1 MDKSDERGGWRSSIA
16 ALFHP
21 FVRLPPELRRH
32 IWDLALPRR
41 IVPILEKLWDKRP
54 VGTIYDGDMM
64 VWPRWPT
71 YATYVFEKHHRPPAV
86 AYACREARSVAG
98 LGRVV
103 SADNSKSIPAH
114 DRERYPI
121 GNAIEYSWFDPER
134 NTLLVEIDFPNAT
147 YPRTA
152 IETHAVRVIKDLA
165 SCVRH
170 VILSDSGSG
179 DPHCF
184 IEGLFNPRLFPCL
197 RTIGVCTRELRIDLR
212 ESYFFLR
219 TVFGILQ
226 EDHESIVIDLSGEQT
241 ADAREIDQLQRKLR
255 EISPGG
261 EIDDF
266 CEWLTALKKPHQ
278 PHHPGVTF
286 RSRIKSLRNEYL
298 NQCIMWTPLDGL
310 RGWDPEQYPEDG
322 DEKYHHSVLC
332 HDEDTVYTL
341 DTDCYAGYLIVP
353 PPGWVEYAASFC
365 PKIYNVASVTWI

>member
-1 MDKSDERGGWRSSIA
+1 
-16 ALFHP
+16 
-21 FVRLPPELRRH
+21 
-32 IWDLALPRR
+32 
-41 IVPILEKLWDKRP
+41 
-54 VGTIYDGDMM
+54 MM

-71 YATYVFEKHHRPPAV
+71 YATYVFERHHRPPAV
-86 AYACREARSVAG
+86 AHACREARDVAG

-114 DRERYPI
+114 ERERYPI
-121 GNAIEYSWFDPER
+121 GNSIEHTWFDPER
-134 NTLLVEIDFPNAT
+134 DTLLVEIDFPNAT

-226 EDHESIVIDLSGEQT
+226 EDHESIVIDLSEEQT

-255 EISPGG
+255 EIS
-261 EIDDF
+261 
-266 CEWLTALKKPHQ
+266 
-278 PHHPGVTF
+278 
-286 RSRIKSLRNEYL
+286 R
-298 NQCIMWTPLDGL
+298 
-310 RGWDPEQYPEDG
+310 RG
-322 DEKYHHSVLC
+322 
-332 HDEDTVYTL
+332 
-341 DTDCYAGYLIVP
+341 
-353 PPGWVEYAASFC
+353 
-365 PKIYNVASVTWI
+365 N